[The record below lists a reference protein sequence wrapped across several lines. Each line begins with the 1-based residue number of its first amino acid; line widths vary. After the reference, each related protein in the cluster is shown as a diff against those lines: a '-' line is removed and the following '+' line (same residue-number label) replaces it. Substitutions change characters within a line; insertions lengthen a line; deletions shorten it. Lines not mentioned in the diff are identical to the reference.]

1 MIVGFFKLIF
11 ILITLPIWLVV
22 WFFKA
27 RAVIRA
33 GRPVYPVSESRSIKI
48 VRVPYAVPTP
58 MGPIPPAP
66 LGLPGSHPIPPPP
79 Q

>member
-1 MIVGFFKLIF
+1 MIVGLFKF
-11 ILITLPIWLVV
+11 VVYLITLPIWIIV

-58 MGPIPPAP
+58 MLPIPPAP
-66 LGLPGSHPIPPPP
+66 LRLPGSNPILPPPP
-79 Q
+79 

>member
-11 ILITLPIWLVV
+11 ILITLPIWLLV

-48 VRVPYAVPTP
+48 VRVPYAVP
-58 MGPIPPAP
+58 PIPR
-66 LGLPGSHPIPPPP
+66 GLSGSHPIPPPP
-79 Q
+79 